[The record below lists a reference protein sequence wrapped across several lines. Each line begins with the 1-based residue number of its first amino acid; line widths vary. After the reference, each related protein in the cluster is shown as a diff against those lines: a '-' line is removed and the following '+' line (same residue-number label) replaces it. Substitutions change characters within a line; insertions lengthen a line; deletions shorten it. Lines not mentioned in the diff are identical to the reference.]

1 MPFDGIQMFGT
12 FIRRILW
19 EEILPEAWSMEAR
32 RRIELEAWIICEL
45 HFIWYSNIIPT
56 TLFTVGSVSVP
67 LLCTVII
74 VPVYNA
80 RIIQLDAQQITN
92 HISLKF

>member
-45 HFIWYSNIIPT
+45 HFIRYSNIIPD

-92 HISLKF
+92 HISLKS

>member
-32 RRIELEAWIICEL
+32 RRIELKAWIICEL
-45 HFIWYSNIIPT
+45 HFIWYSNIISN

-74 VPVYNA
+74 VPVYSA

-92 HISLKF
+92 HISLKS